1 VHAWTKAAVLD
12 AVGEGALDGVHHAPD
27 GGVGIG
33 VGIGVGVNERQV
45 ARPLARQVLRWL
57 RNLPEAVRPCARRP
71 AGPAYRPNASS
82 NALAAVVAG
91 RP

>member
-27 GGVGIG
+27 

-82 NALAAVVAG
+82 NGLAAVVAG

>member
-12 AVGEGALDGVHHAPD
+12 AVGEGAPDGVQHAPD
-27 GGVGIG
+27 GG

-82 NALAAVVAG
+82 NGLAAVVAG